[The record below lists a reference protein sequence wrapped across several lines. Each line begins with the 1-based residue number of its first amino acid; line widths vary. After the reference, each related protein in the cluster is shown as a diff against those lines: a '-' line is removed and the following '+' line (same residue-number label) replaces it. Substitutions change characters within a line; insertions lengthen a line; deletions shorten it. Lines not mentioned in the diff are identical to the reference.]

1 MKEIKVE
8 IIQGRGSYY
17 NLGMLQGLL
26 HKGTKLEENHLKRRK
41 RSIRSYE
48 ANQRQA
54 KTYYDLFAP
63 GLWSELEGLSEGL
76 EWSLEDIVHEYSGYQ
91 QNWDKT
97 GCSAL
102 MQNGVYVRNYDY
114 HPKTYEGRFLLF
126 QPDQGFASVGFG
138 TRMIGRMDGMN
149 EKGLVVGYHFVN
161 RRRQTGGFIC
171 CTLARFI
178 LESCETTEEAIAV
191 LERAPHRHAFNYS
204 LYDRS
209 GNAAVVEAS
218 GRGVRVL
225 RGATMACTNH
235 FHELVEENR
244 HHLVEST
251 ERLENIRNQIDQ
263 ALSIR
268 DSYQVFNDPAYGVFK
283 EDYKNSA
290 GTLHTVAYEPHML
303 QVAVGIGRSAEPF
316 TFSFKEWIEGKPLDK
331 SYLKGIIHTT
341 EEFPFEETKH

>member
-149 EKGLVVGYHFVN
+149 EKVPCSRLPFCQSSQADRWLHLLHVSSFYFGIMRNNG
-161 RRRQTGGFIC
+161 RSD
-171 CTLARFI
+171 
-178 LESCETTEEAIAV
+178 SCF
-191 LERAPHRHAFNYS
+191 R
-204 LYDRS
+204 
-209 GNAAVVEAS
+209 
-218 GRGVRVL
+218 
-225 RGATMACTNH
+225 
-235 FHELVEENR
+235 
-244 HHLVEST
+244 EST
-251 ERLENIRNQIDQ
+251 PQ
-263 ALSIR
+263 ACI
-268 DSYQVFNDPAYGVFK
+268 
-283 EDYKNSA
+283 
-290 GTLHTVAYEPHML
+290 
-303 QVAVGIGRSAEPF
+303 
-316 TFSFKEWIEGKPLDK
+316 
-331 SYLKGIIHTT
+331 
-341 EEFPFEETKH
+341 